1 MNTGHEQLSTSTF
14 YSRKLQ
20 RHIVNALAHLK
31 AAGYS
36 PNFAVLTMLGDNI
49 YQQDD
54 WIDWVDA
61 EYIVYKEVKSRYCQ
75 GGFFND

>member
-1 MNTGHEQLSTSTF
+1 MNTCQEQLSASTF

-20 RHIVNALAHLK
+20 KHIVKALAHLK

-36 PNFAVLTMLGDNI
+36 PNFAVFTMLGDNF
-49 YQQDD
+49 YEKDE

-61 EYIVYKEVKSRYCQ
+61 EYIVFKAVKNRYCQ